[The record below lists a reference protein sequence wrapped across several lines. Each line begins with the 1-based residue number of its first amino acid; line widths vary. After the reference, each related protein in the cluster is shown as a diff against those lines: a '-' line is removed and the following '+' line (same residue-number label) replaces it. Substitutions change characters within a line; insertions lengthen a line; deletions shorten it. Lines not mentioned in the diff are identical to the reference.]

1 MAHIPYG
8 YKIERGKAVIVPEE
22 AERIRTF
29 LNAYLDGLSIKNA
42 GAEAEIPLSTSA
54 LRKMLSSE
62 VYLGTDYY
70 PPIIDR
76 GTFDEVQR
84 DSAARTHEGQS
95 RPSPVLPMRS
105 LFTLAPPEQSDAG
118 WMNAADAAAYL
129 YSLIRPSD
137 RGRMEM
143 TEEEK
148 LAVAAWRERTQTE
161 M

>member
-22 AERIRTF
+22 AERIKTF
-29 LNAYLDGLSIKNA
+29 LNSYLSGLSIINA
-42 GAEAEIPLSTSA
+42 GAEAEIPVSKSA
-54 LRKMLSSE
+54 LRKMLSNE

-76 GTFDEVQR
+76 NLFDEVQR
-84 DSAARTHEGQS
+84 DREARTHEGQS

-105 LFTLAPPEQSDAG
+105 LFTLAPPDQSDVG
-118 WMNAADAAAYL
+118 WMSAADAAAYL

-137 RGRMEM
+137 KGRMEM

>member
-8 YKIERGKAVIVPEE
+8 YRIERGKAVIVPEE

-29 LNAYLDGLSIKNA
+29 LNAYLDGFSIKNA
-42 GAEAEIPLSTSA
+42 GAEAEIPLSKSA
-54 LRKMLSSE
+54 LRKLLSND

-76 GTFDEVQR
+76 DTFDEVQR
-84 DSAARTHEGQS
+84 DCEARTHEGQS
-95 RPSPVLPMRS
+95 KPSPVLPMSSRFI
-105 LFTLAPPEQSDAG
+105 LERPERGDTG
-118 WMNAADAAAYL
+118 WMSSADAAAYL

-137 RGRMEM
+137 KGRMEM
-143 TEEEK
+143 APEEK
-148 LAVAAWRERTQTE
+148 LTVAAWRERTQTE

>member
-22 AERIRTF
+22 AERIRIF

-54 LRKMLSSE
+54 LRKMLGSE

-76 GTFDEVQR
+76 ATFDEVQR

>member
-8 YKIERGKAVIVPEE
+8 YRIERGRAVVVPEE
-22 AERIRTF
+22 AEKIRAF

-42 GAEAEIPLSTSA
+42 GAEAEMPLSASG
-54 LRKMLSSE
+54 LRRLLGNE

-76 GTFDEVQR
+76 DTFDEVQR
-84 DSAARTHEGQS
+84 DCEARTHEGQS
-95 RPSPVLPMRS
+95 KPSPVLPIRS
-105 LFTLAPPEQSDAG
+105 RFTLAPPEHPNAG
-118 WMNAADAAAYL
+118 WMSAADAAAYL

-137 RGRMEM
+137 KGRMDM

-148 LAVAAWRERTQTE
+148 LAVAAWRERIQTE